1 MRYTML
7 HKEAI
12 NMRYLIDSADPRAVQ
27 EILEYYPAEGVTTNP
42 TIVARARCEFGPMLK
57 AMRQALGDKM
67 LHAQTLQTTAD
78 EMVREALALREFA
91 GEPFFVKLPANP
103 EGLKACM
110 SLKKLGVGVTMTA
123 IVTPQQALVAARAG
137 ADFVAPYVNKLDDV
151 GDGVGCVEKIV
162 QLMREFDLKTK
173 VLSASFR
180 NVEQVT
186 AVALAGS
193 DYITLP
199 PAFYEKLIWHPM
211 TDLAIRGFE
220 SDWHDAYGGKLPIDL
235 L

>member
-1 MRYTML
+1 
-7 HKEAI
+7 
-12 NMRYLIDSADPRAVQ
+12 MRYLIDSADPKAVR
-27 EILEYYPAEGVTTNP
+27 EVLEYYPAGGVTTNP
-42 TIVARARCEFGPMLK
+42 AIVARTRCEFGPMLK
-57 AMRQALGDKM
+57 EMRRILGDRM
-67 LHAQTLQTTAD
+67 LHAQTMQVTAA

-91 GEPFFVKLPANP
+91 GEPFFIKLPANP

-110 SLKKLGVGVTMTA
+110 QLKKLGVGVTMTA
-123 IVTPQQALVAARAG
+123 IFTAQQALISARAG

-162 QLMREFDLKTK
+162 QLFKEYDLSTK

-186 AVALAGS
+186 SVALAGS

-199 PAFYEKLIWHPM
+199 PAFFPKLIWHPM
-211 TDLAIRGFE
+211 TDLAIQGFE
-220 SDWHDAYGGKLPIDL
+220 KDWGEAYGESKPIDMI
-235 L
+235 

>member
-1 MRYTML
+1 M
-7 HKEAI
+7 K
-12 NMRYLIDSADPRAVQ
+12 YLIDSADPGAVRK
-27 EILEYYPAEGVTTNP
+27 ILEYYPAEGVTTNP
-42 TIVARARCEFGPMLK
+42 TIVARTRCEFAPMLRE
-57 AMRQALGDKM
+57 MRGVLGDKM

-78 EMVREALALREFA
+78 EMVKEAAALRELA

-110 SLKKLGVGVTMTA
+110 ALKKMGMGVTMTA
-123 IVTPQQALVAARAG
+123 IFTPQQALIAARAG

-151 GDGVGCVEKIV
+151 GDGVGCVEKIAR
-162 QLMREFDLKTK
+162 LFKEFSLETK
-173 VLSASFR
+173 VLAASFR

-186 AVALAGS
+186 SVALAGS

-211 TDLAIRGFE
+211 TELAIRGFE
-220 SDWHDAYGGKLPIDL
+220 KDWADAYGERLPIDMT
-235 L
+235 